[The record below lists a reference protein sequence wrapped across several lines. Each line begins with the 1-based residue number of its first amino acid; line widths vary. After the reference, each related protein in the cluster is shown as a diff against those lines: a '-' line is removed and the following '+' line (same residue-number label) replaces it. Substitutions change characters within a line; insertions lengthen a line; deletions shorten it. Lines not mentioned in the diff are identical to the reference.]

1 MNIRMTRA
9 QMNVLVLNYIKGFIE
24 EDVELSEEDEKIFVD
39 FITLLK
45 GKSLTGF
52 MATVRPNIT
61 SRDKLNWALFR
72 ATLLKPDDNDI
83 SWMV

>member
-9 QMNVLVLNYIKGFIE
+9 QMNVLVLNYIKGFIQ
-24 EDVELSEEDEKIFVD
+24 EDVELSEEDEKVFVD

-45 GKSLTGF
+45 RKSLNGF

-61 SRDKLNWALFR
+61 SRDKLNWSIFR
-72 ATLLKPDDNDI
+72 ASLLKPDNNDI